1 MTLSFQEL
9 LEGAKNLYSR
19 MSEGLLS
26 NMHIGHGVQE
36 YKMWVND
43 GCNFITFYNKLK
55 PEHQVRFKTWIETYL
70 PFEELSNM
78 NKVLSAVNQAGI
90 TNVVPGVVNIPAL
103 KGNVGRLMGG
113 QSINQPI
120 LEWCE
125 KNLDINNL
133 PEEGSLQ
140 TEPLPVSA
148 QPQKQVQQPTF
159 KFRKLADL
167 EKILKN

>member
-1 MTLSFQEL
+1 
-9 LEGAKNLYSR
+9 
-19 MSEGLLS
+19 
-26 NMHIGHGVQE
+26 
-36 YKMWVND
+36 
-43 GCNFITFYNKLK
+43 
-55 PEHQVRFKTWIETYL
+55 
-70 PFEELSNM
+70 
-78 NKVLSAVNQAGI
+78 
-90 TNVVPGVVNIPAL
+90 
-103 KGNVGRLMGG
+103 MGG